1 MSSSTFSCVM
11 VLVPQLHLN
20 DSLRG
25 VYVRLM
31 MASPCSWPWS
41 YQAVRAR
48 LTTPGAPALTAAC
61 TQLAHASWSSW
72 DRQRARSA
80 GAWRPWSSSRRSCR
94 SPSCRTVCMMW
105 VVDVQRAGSA
115 AQRSS
120 SSVKRGEGPSCGVCV
135 DAYPCFF
142 GGMAMGS
149 ARGVCVDVSFF
160 FATRAVPPSPLLSR
174 RAMHPKKRCT
184 SSSGM
189 WSALPKTSAAPP
201 SACSSRHTSCPRTNE
216 RPSLSCTCSSCVD
229 VHKVTHPSSP
239 PSPACALATQAKV
252 ALSSGGE
259 PELLILSHG
268 FDVARKACCSS
279 LLQRHLLTPNE
290 GSSMPRSVG
299 LLHCHS
305 KSARETSRRF
315 FAVAPALVLSTLPRR
330 ASSHESRATCFTRGR
345 LALRTAGRDTRQAQA
360 HGTLCPAQL
369 SGGAF
374 CPGQP
379 RRLAAE
385 R

>member
-1 MSSSTFSCVM
+1 MCSKTAKRKTPFISKRRNYPLLTVHGPVLRPQTSRRLQADQLTTPRHVSTFVIDCCAERRVWPALRSSGSVGLLMSSSTFSCVM

-149 ARGVCVDVSFF
+149 ARGGNKRHRVGAASVRQIVCI
-160 FATRAVPPSPLLSR
+160 
-174 RAMHPKKRCT
+174 
-184 SSSGM
+184 G
-189 WSALPKTSAAPP
+189 
-201 SACSSRHTSCPRTNE
+201 
-216 RPSLSCTCSSCVD
+216 
-229 VHKVTHPSSP
+229 
-239 PSPACALATQAKV
+239 
-252 ALSSGGE
+252 
-259 PELLILSHG
+259 
-268 FDVARKACCSS
+268 
-279 LLQRHLLTPNE
+279 
-290 GSSMPRSVG
+290 
-299 LLHCHS
+299 
-305 KSARETSRRF
+305 
-315 FAVAPALVLSTLPRR
+315 
-330 ASSHESRATCFTRGR
+330 
-345 LALRTAGRDTRQAQA
+345 
-360 HGTLCPAQL
+360 
-369 SGGAF
+369 
-374 CPGQP
+374 
-379 RRLAAE
+379 
-385 R
+385 